1 MSLIGG
7 ETMTTDYTCPKCS
20 NNNYETDTF
29 SATGGG
35 LSKLFDVQSK
45 KFTTITCSKCGYTEL
60 FKEDTSTLS
69 NIFDF
74 FTD

>member
-1 MSLIGG
+1 MSK
-7 ETMTTDYTCPKCS
+7 DYTCPKCG
-20 NNNYETDTF
+20 NKNYESDTF

-35 LSKLFDVQSK
+35 LSKVFDVQNK

-60 FKEDTSTLS
+60 YKNDTSTLS